1 MDSTSNSHRQVG
13 ASSTTSSRPSAFVPM
28 AIWGAAIALGMLLA
42 LTPLDR
48 LALIAGAALALVL
61 ALAHPVLAVGMAVLS
76 VPVQELVVLPGGLS
90 VTQAAVLVTLG
101 SWIFHTLA
109 RAEQRPL
116 PADLSLLWG
125 GLLFALLLSASVTP
139 YSRTEALR
147 ETLRWTVAAVVWMA
161 AASAITRRWHI
172 IYLLACLLIA
182 PAVCAGVGIA
192 QFATGDGPP
201 TFRIA
206 PDLPYVRAYGTIGQ
220 PNSFAGYLNM
230 AWPLALTLA
239 IMITGNAWQSDRR
252 RRLTAIGRWVL
263 AVILWGIAGA
273 ILAAL
278 IASFS
283 RGGWIGAA
291 IGVLGI
297 ALSLGRRALPVLA
310 GLAAT
315 GAAVALLAAAGVLP
329 EALVTRLASIWRSV
343 AWFDAATVTV
353 TPENFAVVERMAH
366 LQAGWEMFRSAPL
379 FGVGPGNYSVAYPE
393 FAVGAWY
400 ASRGHAHNYYL
411 HMAAE
416 TGIIGILAYLALIG
430 GVIWQASRALRR
442 TIDPVLYGT
451 AVGGCGI
458 IAAVAGHNLFE
469 NLHVLNFGIQ
479 LAVVWAVI
487 CAIARHADSVQPRC
501 AISSQAGQGSLA
513 VT

>member
-1 MDSTSNSHRQVG
+1 MGMTAAPSPS
-13 ASSTTSSRPSAFVPM
+13 SSTPM
-28 AIWGAAIALGMLLA
+28 TVWGSAIALGILLA
-42 LTPLDR
+42 LIPFGQ
-48 LALIAGAALALVL
+48 LALIAGAALTLLL
-61 ALAHPVLAVGMAVLS
+61 ALAHPVLAVGMTVLS

-90 VTQAAVLVTLG
+90 VTQAAVLLTLG
-101 SWIFHTLA
+101 SWTFHTLA
-109 RAEQRPL
+109 RAEQRAL
-116 PADLSLLWG
+116 PADLLLLWG
-125 GLLFALLLSASVTP
+125 GLLFALLLSASTTP

-147 ETLRWTVAAVVWMA
+147 ETLRWMVAAALWMV
-161 AASAITRRWHI
+161 AASTITQRWHI

-182 PAVCAGVGIA
+182 PAACAGIGIV

-230 AWPLALTLA
+230 AWPLALALA
-239 IMITGNAWQSDRR
+239 MMMTGSAWRNGTQPRR
-252 RRLTAIGRWVL
+252 TAVRRWGL
-263 AVILWGIAGA
+263 AVILWGIAGVV
-273 ILAAL
+273 LAAL
-278 IASFS
+278 LASFS
-283 RGGWIGAA
+283 RGAWIGAA
-291 IGVLGI
+291 IGVVGM
-297 ALSLGRRALPVLA
+297 ALSLGRRTLPVLLGLTAA
-310 GLAAT
+310 GVAM
-315 GAAVALLAAAGVLP
+315 ALLAVTGALP
-329 EALVTRLASIWRSV
+329 EALIVRLASIWRSV
-343 AWFDAATVTV
+343 AWFDAAAVTV

-416 TGIIGILAYLALIG
+416 AGIIGLVAYLALIG
-430 GVIWQASRALRR
+430 GVIRQTVCALRR
-442 TIDPVLYGT
+442 ATDPVLYSA

-458 IAAVAGHNLFE
+458 ITAAAGHNLFE

-479 LAVVWAVI
+479 LTVMWAVI
-487 CAIARHADSVQPRC
+487 GAIARYTEDIQPQC
-501 AISSQAGQGSLA
+501 ATSSQAEQGSLA

>member
-1 MDSTSNSHRQVG
+1 MS
-13 ASSTTSSRPSAFVPM
+13 SSRRQMESLRTIAPSPSSHLPV
-28 AIWGAAIALGMLLA
+28 IVWVVAIALGILLA
-42 LTPLDR
+42 LIPFET
-48 LALIAGAALALVL
+48 LALIAGAAIAPVL

-76 VPVQELVVLPGGLS
+76 VPVQELVILPGGLS
-90 VTQAAVLVTLG
+90 VTQAAVLLTLG
-101 SWIFHTLA
+101 SWVFYTLA
-109 RAEQRPL
+109 RAEQRTL

-125 GLLFALLLSASVTP
+125 GLIFALLLSASITP

-147 ETLRWTVAAVVWMA
+147 ETLRWGVAAVVWMA

-182 PAVCAGVGIA
+182 PAICAGIGIA

-201 TFRIA
+201 AFRIA
-206 PDLPYVRAYGTIGQ
+206 PDSPYVRAYGTIGQ

-230 AWPLALTLA
+230 AWPLALALA
-239 IMITGNAWQSDRR
+239 LVTAGSAWRSSIQ
-252 RRLTAIGRWVL
+252 RRLTAVGRWTL
-263 AVILWGIAGA
+263 AVILWGTLGV

-278 IASFS
+278 LASFS
-283 RGGWIGAA
+283 RGAWVGAA
-291 IGVLGI
+291 IGVLGM
-297 ALSLGRRALPVLA
+297 ALSLGRRALPVLL

-315 GAAVALLAAAGVLP
+315 GVTVALLAIAGVLP

-343 AWFDAATVTV
+343 AWFDAAAVTV

-366 LQAGWEMFRSAPL
+366 LQAGWEMFRAAPL

-400 ASRGHAHNYYL
+400 ASRGHAHNFYL
-411 HMAAE
+411 HTAAE
-416 TGIIGILAYLALIG
+416 AGMIGLGAYLALIG
-430 GVIWQASRALRR
+430 GVIRQASHALRR
-442 TIDPVLYGT
+442 TTDPVLYS
-451 AVGGCGI
+451 AVVGGCGI

-487 CAIARHADSVQPRC
+487 GAIAHHTEYIQPRC
-501 AISSQAGQGSLA
+501 AISSQAEQGSLA

>member
-1 MDSTSNSHRQVG
+1 V
-13 ASSTTSSRPSAFVPM
+13 VVV
-28 AIWGAAIALGMLLA
+28 ALGILLA
-42 LTPLDR
+42 FIPLET
-48 LALIAGAALALVL
+48 LALLAGAALALVL
-61 ALAHPVLAVGMAVLS
+61 ALAHPILAVGIAVLS

-90 VTQAAVLVTLG
+90 VTQAAVLLMLG
-101 SWIFHTLA
+101 SWSLHILA
-109 RAEQRPL
+109 RAEQRRL
-116 PADLSLLWG
+116 PADLLLLWG
-125 GLLFALLLSASVTP
+125 GLLLTLLLSTSMTL

-147 ETLRWTVAAVVWMA
+147 ETMRWMVVAVVWMA
-161 AASAITRRWHI
+161 AASTMTRRWHLI
-172 IYLLACLLIA
+172 SLLACLLIA
-182 PAVCAGVGIA
+182 PAVCAGIGIV

-206 PDLPYVRAYGTIGQ
+206 PDSPYVRAYGTIGQ

-230 AWPLALTLA
+230 AWPLALALA
-239 IMITGNAWQSDRR
+239 MVTAGSAWRRSVERR
-252 RRLTAIGRWVL
+252 RVPVGRWML
-263 AVILWGIAGA
+263 AAILWGIAGA

-278 IASFS
+278 LASFS
-283 RGGWIGAA
+283 RGAWIGAA
-291 IGVLGI
+291 IGVLGM
-297 ALSLGRRALPVLA
+297 ALSLGRRALPVLL

-315 GAAVALLAAAGVLP
+315 SVAVALLAIAGILP
-329 EALVTRLASIWRSV
+329 DALIVRLASIWRSV
-343 AWFDAATVTV
+343 AWFDAATVAV

-416 TGIIGILAYLALIG
+416 AGIVGVLAYLALIG
-430 GVIWQASRALRR
+430 RVIWQASRALQR
-442 TIDPVLYGT
+442 TTDPVLYG
-451 AVGGCGI
+451 AAIGGCGI

-479 LAVVWAVI
+479 LAVMWAVI
-487 CAIARHADSVQPRC
+487 CAIAHYNECVQPRC
-501 AISSQAGQGSLA
+501 AISSRAEQGSLA